1 MYIICEGDQT
11 IVELKKGREIV
22 RDIFKNGCLTG
33 IIINDELK
41 VIENHSFYN
50 NKIKHVDLKNVKLV
64 GNYAFSKNEITGTL
78 IIPESMK
85 YIGKCAFSDNFIKEV
100 IICNPNTI
108 IEKDAFLNNPNI
120 KIRKNSK
127 VKSLNL
133 SMFNNR
139 RRCS

>member
-1 MYIICEGDQT
+1 
-11 IVELKKGREIV
+11 
-22 RDIFKNGCLTG
+22 
-33 IIINDELK
+33 
-41 VIENHSFYN
+41 
-50 NKIKHVDLKNVKLV
+50 
-64 GNYAFSKNEITGTL
+64 
-78 IIPESMK
+78 MK

-120 KIRKNSK
+120 KIRKNNK
-127 VKSLNL
+127 AKSLNL

>member
-41 VIENHSFYN
+41 VIENYSFYN

-100 IICNPNTI
+100 II
-108 IEKDAFLNNPNI
+108 
-120 KIRKNSK
+120 
-127 VKSLNL
+127 SLL
-133 SMFNNR
+133 VCFVLLLEEVF
-139 RRCS
+139 